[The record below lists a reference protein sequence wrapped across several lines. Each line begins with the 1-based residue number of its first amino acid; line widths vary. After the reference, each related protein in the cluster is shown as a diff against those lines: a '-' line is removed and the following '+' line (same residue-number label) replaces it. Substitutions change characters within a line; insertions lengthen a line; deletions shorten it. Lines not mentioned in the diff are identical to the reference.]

1 MTEVTVKPADLKL
14 INDALSTVSL
24 PTWSETCDKSYDKCS
39 ATWKQVV
46 GPVVGI
52 K

>member
-1 MTEVTVKPADLKL
+1 MKEVAVKPADQQM
-14 INDALSTVSL
+14 IRDALNTVSL
-24 PTWSETCDKSYDKCS
+24 PIWSELCDKSYDKCS

-46 GPVVGI
+46 GPIVGV

>member
-1 MTEVTVKPADLKL
+1 M
-14 INDALSTVSL
+14 IRDALTTVSL
-24 PTWSETCDKSYDKCS
+24 PIWSELCDKSYDKCS

-46 GPVVGI
+46 GPVVGL